1 MQYALIDEINR
12 VAGLAE
18 LDTPDAWNHPDGMRV
33 VEADGFDY
41 DGMHDLADYAYAD
54 GAFTLIEPPPGPLEP
69 VEAAALMMQVTQG
82 GQIPDDKAARMAP
95 YLPAFDQT
103 IEYADGDLC
112 ARDGKVYRKTAHG
125 WRELN

>member
-1 MQYALIDEINR
+1 MLYALIDENNR
-12 VAGLAE
+12 VAALQDLASA
-18 LDTPDAWNHPDGMRV
+18 DMWFHPDGMEV

-41 DGMHDLADYAYAD
+41 DGEHELADYAYAD
-54 GAFTLIEPPPGPLEP
+54 GVFTLIEPPAPPLSP
-69 VEAAALMMQVTQG
+69 VEAAALMMQAVQG

-125 WRELN
+125 WRELS